1 MMAVDVTDANFD
13 DIVMKSKLPVLL
25 DFWAVWCRPCQLLG
39 ASIQKLADNY
49 KGKVLVGKINIDEEP
64 ELTERFRVSSIPSVY
79 IMQDGVV
86 VERMVGAMP
95 YSELLKVLET
105 YIKN

>member
-1 MMAVDVTDANFD
+1 MAVEITDANFD
-13 DIVMKSKLPVLL
+13 DIVMKSELPVLL

-39 ASIQKLADNY
+39 ASVQKLADAHQ
-49 KGKVLVGKINIDEEP
+49 GKVLVGKVNIDQQP

-79 IMQDGVV
+79 IVQNGVV

-95 YSELLKVLET
+95 YSELLKVVET
-105 YIKN
+105 YIS

>member
-13 DIVMKSKLPVLL
+13 DIVMKSELPVLL

-79 IMQDGVV
+79 IIQDGVV